1 MSKETDDL
9 GAPNALSRRSLFKQL
24 GLAGAATAVS
34 GTSLVPR
41 AAEPALPAASAQMPA
56 REALETLTAAE
67 ADALEA
73 IVARL
78 IPTDIDDKT
87 GRATGVTYVKG
98 GQQYFQ
104 PADVVLLASY
114 TYENVRLLL
123 LSKSKAFPNGLS
135 NNAGQVGKHYMTHN
149 TAWPVTA
156 LFPFD
161 INNWYGL
168 PAQGVAVDNW
178 ADDNFDHSGLDFI
191 GGGNLWVYSDR
202 RPIGAAS
209 MITLGKAPRWGSAW
223 KSFIKENADRWN
235 VAYIQKTT
243 LPYEDNSLDLD
254 PTVKDALGQP
264 VCRITADFKEN
275 EKKVGVLMQD
285 KMERWFMEAG
295 AIAVDKGPPGTMGPS
310 THAYGGARM
319 GDNRETNVVD
329 RWGFSHEVPNLGVLG
344 ASVMGTSGA
353 HNPTLTAQA
362 LAWRSADHLTKNWK
376 AIASG

>member
-1 MSKETDDL
+1 
-9 GAPNALSRRSLFKQL
+9 
-24 GLAGAATAVS
+24 
-34 GTSLVPR
+34 
-41 AAEPALPAASAQMPA
+41 
-56 REALETLTAAE
+56 
-67 ADALEA
+67 
-73 IVARL
+73 
-78 IPTDIDDKT
+78 
-87 GRATGVTYVKG
+87 
-98 GQQYFQ
+98 
-104 PADVVLLASY
+104 
-114 TYENVRLLL
+114 
-123 LSKSKAFPNGLS
+123 
-135 NNAGQVGKHYMTHN
+135 
-149 TAWPVTA
+149 
-156 LFPFD
+156 
-161 INNWYGL
+161 
-168 PAQGVAVDNW
+168 
-178 ADDNFDHSGLDFI
+178 
-191 GGGNLWVYSDR
+191 
-202 RPIGAAS
+202 

-223 KSFIKENADRWN
+223 KSFIRENADRWN

-310 THAYGGARM
+310 THAYGGTRM